1 MIDLKTEM
9 PIRLWPEAA
18 RHLPPGRK
26 GRIRSKS
33 SMYRLK
39 EQGLEVCIISGV
51 LYTSLEA
58 LHRLIE
64 RQTYEQLD
72 TTHPIQEKH
81 SEKQRTA
88 RKERASRRLKGH
100 GVK

>member
-1 MIDLKTEM
+1 MIDLKTET

-18 RHLPPGRK
+18 RHLPLGRK

-39 EQGLEVCIISGV
+39 DQGLEICVISGV
-51 LYTSLEA
+51 LYTSVEA

-64 RQTYEQLD
+64 RQTNELD
-72 TTHPIQEKH
+72 KTPPLPKKGSEKH
-81 SEKQRTA
+81 RAA
-88 RKERASRRLKGH
+88 RKERAIRRLKGH
-100 GVK
+100 GI

>member
-1 MIDLKTEM
+1 MIDLKTET

-51 LYTSLEA
+51 LYTSIEA

-64 RQTYEQLD
+64 RQTNEQLA
-72 TTHPIQEKH
+72 PVREKH
-81 SEKQRTA
+81 SEKRRVAQ
-88 RKERASRRLKGH
+88 KERAKRRLKGH
-100 GVK
+100 GINENK